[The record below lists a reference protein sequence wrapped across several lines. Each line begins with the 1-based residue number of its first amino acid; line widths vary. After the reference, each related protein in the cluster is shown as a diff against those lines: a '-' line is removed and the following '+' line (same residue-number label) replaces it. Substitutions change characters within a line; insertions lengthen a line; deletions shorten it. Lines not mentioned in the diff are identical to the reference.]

1 MSQEDGKTGRLDD
14 GSKQVI
20 GACIEVHRH
29 LGPGLLESAY
39 EHCLAHEL
47 SLRGLQF
54 ERQRPIPIVYKGVR
68 LDCGYRLDIV
78 LGELLIIE
86 IKAVERLLAIHQAQ
100 LLTYLKLTGIPAAL
114 LVNFNA
120 ITLKTGLRRL
130 TRKRDLLLPSFPPS
144 CSSSALAKPAR

>member
-1 MSQEDGKTGRLDD
+1 VAI
-14 GSKQVI
+14 GSI
-20 GACIEVHRH
+20 F
-29 LGPGLLESAY
+29 S
-39 EHCLAHEL
+39 
-47 SLRGLQF
+47 
-54 ERQRPIPIVYKGVR
+54 
-68 LDCGYRLDIV
+68 

-100 LLTYLKLTGIPAAL
+100 VLTYLKLTGIPAAL

-144 CSSSALAKPAR
+144 CSSSA

>member
-1 MSQEDGKTGRLDD
+1 MMAPSRLSVRASRCTDISD
-14 GSKQVI
+14 RGSSSRHTNSVLPMNSRSAAFSLNVNGQSRLCTRVCGSTVAI
-20 GACIEVHRH
+20 GSIF
-29 LGPGLLESAY
+29 S
-39 EHCLAHEL
+39 
-47 SLRGLQF
+47 
-54 ERQRPIPIVYKGVR
+54 
-68 LDCGYRLDIV
+68 

-100 LLTYLKLTGIPAAL
+100 VLTYLKLTGIPAAL

-144 CSSSALAKPAR
+144 CSSSA